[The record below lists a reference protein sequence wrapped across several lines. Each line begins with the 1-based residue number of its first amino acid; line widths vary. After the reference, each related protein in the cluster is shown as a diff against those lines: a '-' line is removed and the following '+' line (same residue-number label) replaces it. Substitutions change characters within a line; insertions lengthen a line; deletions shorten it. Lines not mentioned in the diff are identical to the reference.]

1 LIWILLVAVVFVG
14 GGAWMVARTLQTR
27 LIVAALGVGT
37 VATYWFVGHP
47 GMADEPLEMRLAQ
60 IERQL
65 TTNPQAVDARAVI
78 AVVEHKIRERP
89 DDPMGYVLVARAYKS
104 LAVDA
109 QMKAMQLNEAG
120 DQQGAGREAASS
132 QDSADKAE
140 QAFVDYLKRGGDDP
154 GAMSE
159 LADLRFTRTTDVDE
173 FTTTL
178 YQSAFAANPDQVRF
192 GFLAGIGL
200 WKLGKKAEAEALWA
214 DVDKRTPAEAPIRQM
229 YAAMRQMFGVDQ
241 PPTP

>member
-1 LIWILLVAVVFVG
+1 MI
-14 GGAWMVARTLQTR
+14 ARTMQTR
-27 LIVAALGVGT
+27 LIVAGLGV
-37 VATYWFVGHP
+37 VAVAAYWYVGQP
-47 GMADEPLEMRLAQ
+47 GMADEPLEARLAQ
-60 IERQL
+60 IEKQL

-89 DDPMGYVLVARAYKS
+89 DDPTGYVLVARAYKS
-104 LAVDA
+104 LAADA

-140 QAFVDYLKRGGDDP
+140 MAFVDYLKRGGDDP
-154 GAMSE
+154 AAMGE

-178 YQSAFAANPDQVRF
+178 YQGAFAASPEQVRL

-200 WKLGKKAEAEALWA
+200 WKQGKTGEAETLWA
-214 DVDKRTPAEAPIRQM
+214 DVDARTPPEAPIRQM

-241 PPTP
+241 PATP

>member
-1 LIWILLVAVVFVG
+1 MIWILLVAVVFVA
-14 GGAWMVARTLQTR
+14 GGAWLIAKTMRTR
-27 LIVAALGVGT
+27 LIVGALGVVA
-37 VATYWFVGHP
+37 VATYWLVGHP
-47 GMADEPLEMRLAQ
+47 NMADEPLEARLERIEAQ
-60 IERQL
+60 LR
-65 TTNPQAVDARAVI
+65 TNPEGVDGRAVI

-89 DDPMGYVLVARAYKS
+89 DDPTGYLLVARAYKS
-104 LAVDA
+104 LGAEA

-120 DQQGAGREAASS
+120 NTEGANREAGSA
-132 QDSADKAE
+132 QDSIEKAE
-140 QAFVDYLKRGGDDP
+140 HAFVDYLKRGGADTA
-154 GAMSE
+154 AMGE

-178 YQSAFAANPDQVRF
+178 YQSAFAASPEQVRY

-200 WKLGKKAEAEALWA
+200 WKQGKKPEAEALWA
-214 DVDKRTPAEAPIRQM
+214 DVDTRTPAEAPIRQM